1 MGAFPT
7 APPSVIMHL
16 RRSLW
21 PHNVPYQRHSGLL
34 VRASFA
40 SEWGGKK
47 KIPRVVPSAPRV
59 WFHHGRSGGRKM
71 GCWLGTGNETK
82 L

>member
-40 SEWGGKK
+40 SEWGEKK
-47 KIPRVVPSAPRV
+47 NPSSCAISS
-59 WFHHGRSGGRKM
+59 SGLVSSWEEWWKEDGM
-71 GCWLGTGNETK
+71 LAGNWE
-82 L
+82 

>member
-21 PHNVPYQRHSGLL
+21 PHNVPYQRHPGLL

-40 SEWGGKK
+40 SEWGEKN
-47 KIPRVVPSAPRV
+47 PSSCAISS
-59 WFHHGRSGGRKM
+59 SGLVSSWEEWWKEDGM
-71 GCWLGTGNETK
+71 LAGNWE
-82 L
+82 